1 MSIITLTTDWN
12 KDDYYLAAIKGQ
24 LMGLCPDAKIVD
36 ISHQVPSFNIRHA
49 AFLIKNSY
57 THFPDYTIHIIGVN
71 STSVISSRFLAV
83 SVDKQYFLAYDTGIF
98 GLLFKEEPIEV
109 VEIKL
114 EVTDKVTFPEISVFG
129 RTASKIIQGKKLED
143 IGKTTTKF
151 TKTIPLRAAIENST
165 ITGSVIFIDS
175 YRNAI
180 SNITREL
187 FQRIGKGRKFE
198 ILIQSDRYRV
208 TKINANYGETTMGE
222 LLAIFNSIELLEIA
236 INRGNAADLLGLSTN
251 SVVRIKFLD

>member
-24 LMGLCPDAKIVD
+24 LIGLCTDATIVD
-36 ISHQVPSFNIRHA
+36 ISHQVPSFNIRYA

-57 THFPDYTIHIIGVN
+57 AHFPEGTIHIIGVN
-71 STSVISSRFLAV
+71 STSVSSSRFLAV
-83 SVDKQYFLAYDTGIF
+83 KVDKQYFLAYDTGIF
-98 GLLFKEEPIEV
+98 GLLFKEEPTEV
-109 VEIKL
+109 VEIKS
-114 EVTDKVTFPEISVFG
+114 EVRDKVTFPEISVFG
-129 RTASKIIQGKKLED
+129 RTACKIIQGKKLED
-143 IGKTTTKF
+143 IGKTTSKF
-151 TKTIPLRAAIENST
+151 TKTVPLRAAIENST
-165 ITGSVIFIDS
+165 ITGSVIYIDS

-180 SNITREL
+180 TNITREL
-187 FQRIGKGRKFE
+187 FKRVGKGRKFE
-198 ILIQSDRYRV
+198 ILIQSDHYRV